1 MAKRTA
7 VIDLGSNSMRLA
19 IYERTSR
26 WAFFTLAEFKT
37 KVRLASGGYGGTG
50 EISKESMRRAI
61 DGFCEFS
68 KIAKAHKCH
77 KIFAV
82 GTSALR
88 DAPNSKEL
96 ISAIKRECNINL
108 RVIDGKMEAILGATA
123 AANLLAPFKKG
134 VTIDIGGGS
143 TELAL
148 IQNGRICKAIS
159 LNLGTVRLKE
169 LFFDNK
175 NTANLKS
182 FLADATKDV
191 LDEFSCDNVIAIGGS
206 LRALSSAIMSK
217 ERYPISTLHN
227 FEYKLSTYEDY
238 LNAVAN
244 SQVLGLEKLGI
255 KKERFDTIREGA
267 HIFLAVVKALG
278 AKRVITSGVGV
289 REGVFLNDFLGLYLN
304 KKEQVKTGEL
314 NLTLAKFPQG
324 LNPGLKSLTDRFN
337 VNPNKNIK
345 NYAKAIFEALLPL
358 HKLDV
363 EYLDILLTASKLL
376 NIGSNIGF
384 YNDHKNSAYIVL
396 NSLNYCYTHQ
406 QKALI
411 AAIIGTNGK
420 KNVYEYDRLEKLLPH
435 SYIVRWLSFMLYL
448 ARGLDITGS
457 GLKLG
462 FSYENQTLSI
472 AGSRGLSLAK
482 EEIKKLAK
490 PDTFAIS
497 FE

>member
-37 KVRLASGGYGGTG
+37 KVRLASGGYNSAG
-50 EISKESMRRAI
+50 EISKASMQRAI
-61 DGFCEFS
+61 DGFCEFAQ
-68 KIAKAHKCH
+68 IAKAHKCH
-77 KIFAV
+77 KIYAV

-88 DAPNSKEL
+88 DAPNSSEL
-96 ISAIKRECNINL
+96 ISAVKRECNINL
-108 RVIDGKMEAILGATA
+108 KVIDGKMEAILGATA

-148 IQNGRICKAIS
+148 VENGRICKAIS

-182 FLADATKDV
+182 FLADAIKGVID
-191 LDEFSCDNVIAIGGS
+191 DFRCENIIAIGGS
-206 LRALSSAIMSK
+206 LRALSSAIISR

-227 FEYKLSTYEDY
+227 FEYKLSVHEEY
-238 LNAVAN
+238 LSSVAN
-244 SQVLGLEKLGI
+244 STVLGLERLSI

-267 HIFLAVVKALG
+267 HIFLAVAKALG
-278 AKRVITSGVGV
+278 VKRVITSGVGV

-304 KKEQVKTGEL
+304 KRAEVKSGEL
-314 NLTLAKFPQG
+314 GLMLAKFANG
-324 LNPGLKSLTDRFN
+324 LNPGLKSLIDRFN
-337 VNPNKNIK
+337 VNPNRNIK
-345 NYAKAIFEALLPL
+345 NYAKAIFEALSPV
-358 HKLDV
+358 HKL
-363 EYLDILLTASKLL
+363 ENCYIQELLTASKLI

-396 NSLNYCYTHQ
+396 NSLNYGYTHE

-420 KNVYEYDRLEKLLPH
+420 KSVYEYDKLEKLLPPA
-435 SYIVRWLSFMLYL
+435 YVVRWLSFMLYL
-448 ARGLDITGS
+448 ARALDISCAGA
-457 GLKLG
+457 KLE
-462 FSYENQTLSI
+462 FTYENQALSI
-472 AGSRGLSLAK
+472 IGGRGLSLAK
-482 EEIKKLAK
+482 DEIKKLAK

-497 FE
+497 FV